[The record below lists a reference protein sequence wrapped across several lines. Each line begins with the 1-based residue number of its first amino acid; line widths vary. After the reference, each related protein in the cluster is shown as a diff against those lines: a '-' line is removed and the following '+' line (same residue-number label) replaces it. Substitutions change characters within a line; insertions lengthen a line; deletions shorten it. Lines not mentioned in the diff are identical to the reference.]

1 MEAKHFELL
10 GAAVRQLLEQKRFKQ
25 ASDEVVGKIIVQYVD
40 LMHME
45 AERDMRDRVNGK
57 GENDETAIQ

>member
-1 MEAKHFELL
+1 MEAKHFEVL
-10 GAAVRQLLEQKRFKQ
+10 GAAVRQLMEQERIKQ
-25 ASDEVVGKIIVQYVD
+25 ASDEVVGRMIVQYVD

-45 AERDMRDRVNGK
+45 ASRDMRDRANGK